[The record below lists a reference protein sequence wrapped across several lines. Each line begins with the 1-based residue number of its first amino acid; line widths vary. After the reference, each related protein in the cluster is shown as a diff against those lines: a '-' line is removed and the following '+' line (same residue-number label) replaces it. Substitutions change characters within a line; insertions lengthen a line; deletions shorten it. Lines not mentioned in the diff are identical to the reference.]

1 MCYLPITWQ
10 SRRNVFEHDK
20 DTSFEIAPLVPSKR
34 SANQQVLGRSV
45 KPILPPLSPESQ
57 NKNNLCTQHVL
68 SL

>member
-45 KPILPPLSPESQ
+45 KPILPPSPL
-57 NKNNLCTQHVL
+57 NRKAKTIYVHNMF
-68 SL
+68 